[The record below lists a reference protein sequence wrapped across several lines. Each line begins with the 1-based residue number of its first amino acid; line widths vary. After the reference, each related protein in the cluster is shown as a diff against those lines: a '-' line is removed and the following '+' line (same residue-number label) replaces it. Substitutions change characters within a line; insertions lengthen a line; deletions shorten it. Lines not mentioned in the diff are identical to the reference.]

1 VVTLDGSA
9 ADVGLLAANARLDQS
24 AAVAQTSGPMVGGA
38 LVTLLGAP
46 VVVLVDSLSYLVSGV
61 LTASVLVQE
70 TVADAG
76 CRETSDARS
85 GTACGGSTGT
95 AS

>member
-1 VVTLDGSA
+1 
-9 ADVGLLAANARLDQS
+9 
-24 AAVAQTSGPMVGGA
+24 MVGGA

-70 TVADAG
+70 TVADAEVPRDLR
-76 CRETSDARS
+76 REIGDGVRWVYRHRVLTPLAITTHDGSCS
-85 GTACGGSTGT
+85 TAC
-95 AS
+95 